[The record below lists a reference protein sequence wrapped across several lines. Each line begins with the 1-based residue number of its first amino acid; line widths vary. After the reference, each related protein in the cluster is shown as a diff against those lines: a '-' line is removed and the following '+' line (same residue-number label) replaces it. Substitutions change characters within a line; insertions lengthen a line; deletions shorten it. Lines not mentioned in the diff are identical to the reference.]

1 MGNQVVVVF
10 SPPMGDS
17 MAQTNLSS
25 IITSCNPKDHK
36 VVVCASGGEK
46 EEPVDAMV
54 SRWVQSDIQE
64 ALPALRMQ
72 QGSEQKT
79 LAFFEDSGRLLAK
92 NLLSKKKQAAKDKLD
107 QKTTEAL
114 GKMGS
119 GRYIVSAKKG
129 EISSA
134 SVATWVMPAST
145 EPPSVAVAISKD
157 SSLQSLMQVGD
168 HFVVNI
174 LEEGNY
180 LDTVKHFQQDR
191 QPGEDVFEGVSTLEI
206 ETEGVAGI
214 AVTSACAYLTCRVLS
229 RMDASDHT
237 VICGQAVSGQVMRE
251 APTAA
256 NYRKSAAYY

>member
-1 MGNQVVVVF
+1 MGQ
-10 SPPMGDS
+10 
-17 MAQTNLSS
+17 QTG
-25 IITSCNPKDHK
+25 IP
-36 VVVCASGGEK
+36 
-46 EEPVDAMV
+46 
-54 SRWVQSDIQE
+54 E

-79 LAFFEDSGRLLAK
+79 LAFYEDSGRALAN

-119 GRYIVSAKKG
+119 GRYIVTSKKG

-134 SVATWVMPAST
+134 AVATWVMPASS
-145 EPPSVAVAISKD
+145 EPPSVAVAIAKD
-157 SSLQSLMQVGD
+157 HPLQSLTQVGD
-168 HFVVNI
+168 HFVVNM

-180 LDTVKHFQQDR
+180 LDLMKHFQMDIM
-191 QPGEDVFEGVSTLEI
+191 PGDDVFAGV
-206 ETEGVAGI
+206 ETTEVQVGDVRGI
-214 AVTSACAYLTCRVLS
+214 AVTGCSAHLTCAVYS
-229 RMDASDHT
+229 RMDAGDHIL
-237 VICGQAVSGQVMRE
+237 ICGEALQGQVVRE

>member
-1 MGNQVVVVF
+1 MG
-10 SPPMGDS
+10 SPAMGDGV
-17 MAQTNLSS
+17 AQTNLSS
-25 IITSCNPKDHK
+25 VITSCNAKDHK

-46 EEPVDAMV
+46 EEPVDVLV
-54 SRWVQSDIQE
+54 SRWVQTGIQE

-79 LAFFEDSGRLLAK
+79 LAFYEDSGRALAK

-129 EISSA
+129 DVSSA
-134 SVATWVMPAST
+134 AVATWVMPAST
-145 EPPSVAVAISKD
+145 EPPSVAVAIAKD
-157 SSLQSLMQVGD
+157 HSLESMMQVGD
-168 HFVVNI
+168 HFVVNM

-180 LDTVKHFQQDR
+180 VDIMKHFQQDR
-191 QPGEDVFEGVSTLEI
+191 RPGEDVFEGMSTLEVESAEGI
-206 ETEGVAGI
+206 EGI
-214 AVTSACAYLTCRVLS
+214 ALTGACAYLTCRVYS

-237 VICGQAVSGQVMRE
+237 VICGEAVSGQVMRE